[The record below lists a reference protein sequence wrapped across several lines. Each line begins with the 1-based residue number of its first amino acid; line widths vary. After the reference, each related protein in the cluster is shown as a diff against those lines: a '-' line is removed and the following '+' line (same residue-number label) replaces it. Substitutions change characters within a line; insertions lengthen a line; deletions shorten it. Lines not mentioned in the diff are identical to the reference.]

1 MKKLIFFLS
10 IINIAYLNSCDL
22 LDNSSTSGLSDE
34 EIVNGLK
41 TALQVGTDSSV
52 FITSKTD
59 GYFKDAA
66 IKILLPPE
74 AKIIE
79 TNIQYVSQLQVLQV
93 LNIDLQSLVNNTV
106 KSMNRAAESAS
117 KQAGPIFKNSISAL
131 SIIDGL
137 KILNGENPALKSS
150 ASFDSVA
157 ATHYLVSTT
166 QNDLIT
172 VYKQPIDGELDKDL
186 GLGFST
192 NQSWTT
198 LVTNY
203 NRIADVA
210 SQTLTAD
217 ALIPF
222 LSQSQRDLL
231 KKFIPITQSSLGTYV
246 TTKALDGLFLKV
258 GDQERSIRRDPW
270 KWLTSTVGAILTK
283 VFGSK

>member
-1 MKKLIFFLS
+1 LS
-10 IINIAYLNSCDL
+10 SCDL
-22 LDNSSTSGLSDE
+22 LDNNSTSGLSNED
-34 EIVNGLK
+34 IVNGLK

-59 GYFKDAA
+59 GYFKDAV

-74 AKIIE
+74 ANIIE
-79 TNIQYVSQLQVLQV
+79 TNIQYVSQLQVLKV

-131 SIIDGL
+131 SITDGL
-137 KILNGENPALKSS
+137 KILNGENPTLKST

-172 VYKQPIDGELDKDL
+172 AYKKPIDGELDKDL

-203 NRIADVA
+203 NHIADVA

-222 LSQSQRDLL
+222 LSQSQRDML
-231 KKFIPITQSSLGTYV
+231 KNFVPITQTSLGTYV

-270 KWLTSTVGAILTK
+270 KWLTTTVGTILTK